1 MIQVG
6 DQPEQEIQITP
17 VALER
22 VGALAVT
29 KIEHKEPWSPDGFG
43 QAVAWGWDRMVRE
56 TTNVFRTI
64 GALVTGQLSFSKNI
78 AGPVTLIDASR
89 QFAEDSALR
98 LIWFLA
104 YVSVMLA
111 VLNIL
116 PIPVLD
122 GGHLMF
128 IIIEKIRGK
137 PLKDETIYNM
147 QKIGFF
153 LLLVLMFF
161 AFKNDITRLL
171 R

>member
-1 MIQVG
+1 M
-6 DQPEQEIQITP
+6 
-17 VALER
+17 
-22 VGALAVT
+22 
-29 KIEHKEPWSPDGFG
+29 
-43 QAVAWGWDRMVRE
+43 AWGWDRMVRE